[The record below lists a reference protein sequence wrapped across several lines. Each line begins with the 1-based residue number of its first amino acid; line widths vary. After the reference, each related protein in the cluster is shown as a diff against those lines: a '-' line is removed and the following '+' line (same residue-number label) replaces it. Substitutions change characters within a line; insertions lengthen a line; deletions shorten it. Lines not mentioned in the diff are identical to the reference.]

1 MSRKEITRK
10 IMESGAVA
18 VVRLPD
24 ADKLLKA
31 AAALRLGGLEAIEI
45 TMTTPGALQA
55 ISRLA
60 GEGFFVGV
68 GSVLDGATA
77 RRAVEAGARYV
88 VSPVYK
94 KEIIEAA
101 HAGEVPAL
109 PGAFSPT
116 EIQQAFE
123 AGADIVKVFPAN
135 ISGMAF
141 FKAVLAPMPHLRL
154 MPTGGVTV
162 ENAGEW
168 IRAGACA
175 VGVGSALL
183 NKEIIA
189 RGEWELLTR
198 RARELCDNIKV
209 ARAKG

>member
-1 MSRKEITRK
+1 
-10 IMESGAVA
+10 MESGAVA

-198 RARELCDNIKV
+198 RARELCDTIKV